1 MVISDATQAGWKF
14 GMEEVGAID
23 DWKLPTCA
31 PHTGLACLV
40 RPVAI
45 LITGEISNFLEFYTF
60 VGCVVLLF
68 NPILMVNVEVL
79 WMFSQPPQMIILIL
93 DLIEKLKTPHTE

>member
-1 MVISDATQAGWKF
+1 MPLLHRLDGSLVWSRLELLMTGSF
-14 GMEEVGAID
+14 LLV
-23 DWKLPTCA
+23 
-31 PHTGLACLV
+31 PHIQNLLAWYGLWL
-40 RPVAI
+40 I

-79 WMFSQPPQMIILIL
+79 WMFSQPPQMIILIFGL
-93 DLIEKLKTPHTE
+93 D